1 MPRQDRAAARAGSR
15 SPYGWPVTAQPPF
28 GPDDR
33 DSGTDDVP
41 AGADPFAALG
51 GLFGPGG
58 LGSMQDLLAQAQQMQ
73 SDLADTQR
81 RLADTHVS
89 GTSGGGLVKA
99 TVTGDREL
107 VALTIDP
114 SAVDPADTETLAD
127 LVVAAVRAANEHAR
141 TVGEQAMAERMPDLS
156 GVDLGALGELGAIGG
171 SGGAGVGAD
180 FGPSVPGGAAT
191 ASIPPLVPDD
201 PADAY
206 SDLGTDAPG
215 PRDSGPRDSGPRDSG
230 PRDSGPRDSGPRD
243 SGPRDS
249 ERRDSGPGNSGT
261 DGRDQ
266 RGPHV

>member
-1 MPRQDRAAARAGSR
+1 M
-15 SPYGWPVTAQPPF
+15 TAQPPF
-28 GPDDR
+28 GPDDIDPGTE
-33 DSGTDDVP
+33 DSGT
-41 AGADPFAALG
+41 GADPFAALG

-81 RLADTHVS
+81 RLADTQVS

-141 TVGEQAMAERMPDLS
+141 TVGEQAMAAQMPDLS
-156 GVDLGALGELGAIGG
+156 GVDLGGLGLAGGLPGGLPGAPPGG
-171 SGGAGVGAD
+171 LRPAEPSGSAGAD

-191 ASIPPLVPDD
+191 ASIPPLVPED
-201 PADAY
+201 PDDAY
-206 SDLGTDAPG
+206 NDLD
-215 PRDSGPRDSGPRDSG
+215 
-230 PRDSGPRDSGPRD
+230 
-243 SGPRDS
+243 
-249 ERRDSGPGNSGT
+249 GNARGT
-261 DGRDQ
+261 DGPPEQ
-266 RGPHV
+266 RKPHV